1 MGERCVGRFHTPT
14 HCCLCYIISLDDARA
29 PGFDKACVHDDD
41 GESEEVHG
49 ACASRYGS
57 IGAQDVVK

>member
-41 GESEEVHG
+41 GEKYTVPVRRAMAVLVRKMSSSD
-49 ACASRYGS
+49 A
-57 IGAQDVVK
+57 